1 MKQLLLY
8 VLLSITV
15 VAGSSQAKFDS
26 SLVIKKMNAVLQ
38 EKQKKMPAV
47 LKRKDKVTIENRLD
61 FSAAG
66 FDFKKA
72 GDAEYLQS
80 KTKKVMVLKFAD
92 IKQAG
97 NDIYIQTANARYPLS
112 NMEVHA
118 DASGKMVKDL
128 PYDEINAAVLLL
140 QSSALITPK
149 QVVAIFNANHK
160 SVGGY
165 TYMNVLIDLT
175 SNIIKWQV
183 RGAPDLQKQEQEV
196 LEIDAISGQVLV
208 QQIKKMNVAS
218 AFISQ

>member
-8 VLLSITV
+8 ALLSITV

-38 EKQKKMPAV
+38 EKQQKMPAV
-47 LKRKDKVTIENRLD
+47 LKRKDMVTIENRVD
-61 FSAAG
+61 FNAAG

-72 GDAEYLQS
+72 GDAAYLQS

-118 DASGKMVKDL
+118 DASGKMLKDL

-175 SNIIKWQV
+175 SNTIKWQV

>member
-8 VLLSITV
+8 ALLSITV

-38 EKQKKMPAV
+38 EKQQKMPAV
-47 LKRKDKVTIENRLD
+47 LKRKDMVTIENRVD
-61 FSAAG
+61 FNAAG

-72 GDAEYLQS
+72 GDAAYLQS

-97 NDIYIQTANARYPLS
+97 HDIYIQTANARYPLS

-118 DASGKMVKDL
+118 DASGKMLKDL

-175 SNIIKWQV
+175 SNTIKWQV